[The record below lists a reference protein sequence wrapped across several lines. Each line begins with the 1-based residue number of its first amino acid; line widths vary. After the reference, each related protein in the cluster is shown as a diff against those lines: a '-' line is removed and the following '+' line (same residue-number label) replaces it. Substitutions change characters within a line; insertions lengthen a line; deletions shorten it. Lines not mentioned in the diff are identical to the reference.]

1 MLDKFSI
8 HTKLEQI
15 YIITDEM
22 NLSFKPFECDEEK
35 MKEKLKAIYKEIPS
49 LNNFIKIING
59 TNFLDLETLN
69 IFEKKE
75 KEIQREKKWNQEFKK
90 LNKERLSTIF
100 KCLGFNIIYCPQI
113 AENIINELNVLLS
126 IKYENVES
134 TDCLKTSVVL
144 RQSLFYDLAKYV
156 IHNLTGTKCTIKK
169 YFNLSCLITSKQIY
183 NIFFQIKPFR

>member
-1 MLDKFSI
+1 MLDQYSVP
-8 HTKLEQI
+8 TKLEQI

-22 NLSFKPFECDEEK
+22 NLSFKLYECDEEK
-35 MKEKLKAIYKEIPS
+35 MKQKLKAIYKELAS

-59 TNFLDLETLN
+59 IHYLDLETLN

-75 KEIQREKKWNQEFKK
+75 KETRRKKKSNPEIKK

-113 AENIINELNVLLS
+113 AENILNELNILLS
-126 IKYENVES
+126 IKYENEES

-144 RQSLFYDLAKYV
+144 RQSLFYTLAKYV
-156 IHNLTGTKCTIKK
+156 IRNLTGTKCTIKK
-169 YFNLSCLITSKQIY
+169 YFNLSCLITSK
-183 NIFFQIKPFR
+183 